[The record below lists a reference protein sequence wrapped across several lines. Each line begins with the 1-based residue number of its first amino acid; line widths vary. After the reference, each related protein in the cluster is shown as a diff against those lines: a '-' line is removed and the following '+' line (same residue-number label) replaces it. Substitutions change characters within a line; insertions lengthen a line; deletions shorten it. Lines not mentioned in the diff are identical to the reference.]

1 MVSRPAPSAEVTNF
15 EVVNVPVVA
24 PDIGQ
29 VLVRNMYLSVDPY
42 MFGRMHEGPS
52 YAENYQIGAPLAG
65 AAVGRVIQ
73 SNAEGFAVDD
83 LVLSDLG
90 WREYATGPSDAF
102 TVLEPLEGVNPSVF
116 LGALGTPG
124 MTGYVGLLD
133 VAEFRPGDI
142 VFVSGAAGAVGSLV
156 GQLAK
161 LRGAAKVIG
170 SAGSDAKVDLLT
182 NELGFDAAFNYK
194 TTRPRAAMRELAGDT
209 GIDVYYDNVGGE
221 HLEAALGALNQGGRV
236 ALCGVISQFSDE
248 RPAGPRNLL
257 YAIWKN
263 LTLRGFLV
271 FHYAHRAEQFRRE
284 VGQAIL
290 DGTIVN
296 RETVVHGIENAPGA
310 FIDRLH
316 GKNEGKMVVNVEA
329 GVSS

>member
-1 MVSRPAPSAEVTNF
+1 MVSRPAPSAETTNF
-15 EVVNVPVVA
+15 EVVTVPVVA
-24 PDIGQ
+24 PGPGE
-29 VLVRNMYLSVDPY
+29 VLVRNVFMSVDPY

-52 YAENYQIGAPLAG
+52 YAESYQIGAPLAG
-65 AAVGRVIQ
+65 AAVGRVVE
-73 SNAEGFAVDD
+73 SNDD
-83 LVLSDLG
+83 RFVAGELVVSDFG
-90 WREYATGPSDAF
+90 WREFATGPSDAF
-102 TVLEPLEGVNPSVF
+102 TSITAIEGVSPSVF

-170 SAGSDAKVDLLT
+170 SAGSDAKVEFLT

-194 TTRPRAAMRELAGDT
+194 TTRPRAALRELAGDS
-209 GIDVYYDNVGGE
+209 GIDVYFDNVGGE
-221 HLEAALGALNQGGRV
+221 HLEAALGTLNQGGRV
-236 ALCGVISQFSDE
+236 ALCGVISQYSDE

-271 FHYAHRAEQFRRE
+271 FHYAHRADEFRRE
-284 VGQAIL
+284 VGQAIV

-296 RETVVHGIENAPGA
+296 RETVVRGIENAPSA
-310 FIDRLH
+310 FIDMLH
-316 GKNEGKMVVNVEA
+316 GKNEGKMVVQLED
-329 GVSS
+329 